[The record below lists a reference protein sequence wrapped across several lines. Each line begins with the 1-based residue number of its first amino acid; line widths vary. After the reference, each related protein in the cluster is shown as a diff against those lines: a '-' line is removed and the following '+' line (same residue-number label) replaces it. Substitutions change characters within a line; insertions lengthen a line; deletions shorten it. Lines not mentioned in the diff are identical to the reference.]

1 VKKSPALLI
10 ETPPRQKPGPVS
22 ACSIRVALVKAIA
35 VRGRAPSTF

>member
-10 ETPPRQKPGPVS
+10 ETQKPGPVS